1 MANFTEST
9 HSGDTP
15 EEILHPDSRELFR
28 FWERVRGENSAI
40 ARNQVD
46 LRQIRK
52 ILPWIAILERHPLRP
67 AYTWRLAGSG
77 VCRIWNAE
85 LTAQP
90 FLADASAYDHDTIC
104 RLLDNV
110 VASHQP
116 CISRYKAVYED
127 GEMLGLEMLAVP
139 VLSASGTTTQLLC
152 SVVPFRAPYWLG
164 QACITRL
171 ELSKVKMIWTE
182 HFDHHAN
189 HTNKLIDRTRV
200 DGGPLLRVI
209 DGGRE
214 N

>member
-9 HSGDTP
+9 PADGTP
-15 EEILHPDSRELFR
+15 EEILHPDSRVLFR

-40 ARNQVD
+40 ARSQID
-46 LRQIRK
+46 LRQIKK
-52 ILPWIAILERHPLRP
+52 ILPWVAILERHPLRP

-77 VCRIWNAE
+77 VCRIWNTE

-90 FLADASAYDHDTIC
+90 FLADASDYDHDTIC

-116 CISRYKAVYED
+116 CVSRYKAVYED

-139 VLSASGTTTQLLC
+139 VLSASGNTTQLLA

-164 QACITRL
+164 QTRITRL

-182 HFDHHAN
+182 HLDQHTDH
-189 HTNKLIDRTRV
+189 TQKLIDRAQI
-200 DGGPLLRVI
+200 DGGPMLRVI
-209 DGGRE
+209 EGGRE